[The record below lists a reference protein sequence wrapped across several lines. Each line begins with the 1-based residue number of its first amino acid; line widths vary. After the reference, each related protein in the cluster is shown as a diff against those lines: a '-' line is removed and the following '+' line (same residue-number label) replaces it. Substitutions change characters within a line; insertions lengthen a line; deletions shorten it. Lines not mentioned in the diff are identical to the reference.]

1 MSSSTIN
8 QYMYLMFANFPN
20 EDGEYYKVEE
30 GDEIM
35 AVQEESPQI
44 SLNALNGSNSFQT
57 TRITRKIG
65 KHEGEVNPTHAYY
78 NGSGTSKYNKD
89 PSWSTIF
96 KTKRTQKTSLALE
109 DFICVVFVPV
119 SNIVNEDGEYY
130 KVEEGDEIMP
140 VQEESPQISLNALNG
155 SNSFQTTRITRKIG
169 KHEVHILVDCG
180 ATHNFLDVNVA
191 KQVGCKIKSICLLVV
206 NVGGWMILVS
216 DAVWK
221 NFEWD
226 VFAVRTDLPPKRT
239 NDHKIPLLPNTQP
252 VNIRPYRH
260 PSMQKDAIETI
271 VNELLDSGVIKP
283 SKSPFASPIVMVKK
297 KDNT

>member
-1 MSSSTIN
+1 MPKTIS
-8 QYMYLMFANFPN
+8 QPPN
-20 EDGEYYKVEE
+20 DEDGEYYKVEE

-35 AVQEESPQI
+35 A
-44 SLNALNGSNSFQT
+44 
-57 TRITRKIG
+57 
-65 KHEGEVNPTHAYY
+65 
-78 NGSGTSKYNKD
+78 
-89 PSWSTIF
+89 
-96 KTKRTQKTSLALE
+96 
-109 DFICVVFVPV
+109 
-119 SNIVNEDGEYY
+119 
-130 KVEEGDEIMP
+130 

-191 KQVGCKIKSICLLVV
+191 KQVGL
-206 NVGGWMILVS
+206 
-216 DAVWK
+216 
-221 NFEWD
+221 
-226 VFAVRTDLPPKRT
+226 RTDLPPKRT